1 MDELLRAVPLV
12 PQPDRAATPAEIRAR
27 ADSLHR
33 LVGDWQLLADLS
45 FADLVL
51 FVPEPGA
58 QRFVVVA
65 QMRPTT
71 GPTAYQDDLVGT
83 VVAAGDHP
91 QLAIAISEGRI
102 CREGDPIW
110 FAGTPVRE
118 EALPVTVGGRI
129 VAVVARATN
138 LAAARTP
145 SQLEIAYLRSA
156 NELAQMLA
164 EGRWPYPGE
173 PATQGGPRV
182 GDGLIRLD
190 AAGLVVF
197 ASPNALSAYRRLG
210 HVGDLAGASLAALTG
225 ALLGPGRA
233 GATGPIAAPVE
244 MVAMVARGRTAGSG
258 EVQVGDVVVA
268 LRALPLRPGGEH
280 IGALVLVH
288 DVTELRRRERAL
300 LTKDATI
307 REIHHRVKNN
317 LQTVAALLRLQARRM
332 AVPEARAALEE
343 SVRRVAS
350 IAVVHETLSGT
361 LDERVSFDEVADRVL
376 AMVAEMTDTP
386 VEVRRVGRFGVLPAE
401 VATPLAM
408 ALSELVHN
416 AVEHGYAHGAAGRVE
431 VVVRCSSAQRLA
443 VEVLDDGCGLPA
455 EFVATDSDRLG
466 LQIVRTLVEGELG
479 GRLALQPRP
488 EGGTRAAI
496 DVIRTTSE
504 G

>member
-1 MDELLRAVPLV
+1 MPTMDELLASELLAPTGTGE
-12 PQPDRAATPAEIRAR
+12 PAARGAR
-27 ADSLHR
+27 ADVLHR

-51 FVPEPGA
+51 FVPDQVA

-71 GPTAYQDDLVGT
+71 GPTAYQDDLVG
-83 VVAAGDHP
+83 VVAAAPEQP
-91 QLAIAISEGRI
+91 QLVAAVTEGRI
-102 CREGDPIW
+102 VREGDPIW
-110 FAGTPVRE
+110 VAGVPVRE
-118 EALPVTVGGRI
+118 EALPVRAGGRI
-129 VAVVARATN
+129 VAVVSRATN

-156 NELAQMLA
+156 NDLAQMLA

-173 PATQGGPRV
+173 PTPEGGPRV

-190 AAGLVVF
+190 REGVVTF

-210 HVGDLAGASLAALTG
+210 HVGDLTGSSLAEITGILTG
-225 ALLGPGRA
+225 RS
-233 GATGPIAAPVE
+233 APPVG
-244 MVAMVARGRTAGSG
+244 VPVGVIARGRTIGSG
-258 EVQVGDVVVA
+258 DASVGDVVVQ
-268 LRALPLRPGGEH
+268 LRALPLHPGGEH

-332 AVPEARAALEE
+332 GVPEAREALEE
-343 SVRRVAS
+343 SVRRVSS

-361 LDERVSFDEVADRVL
+361 LDEAVSFDEVADRVL
-376 AMVAEMTDTP
+376 SMVAEVTGSAAS
-386 VEVRRVGRFGVLPAE
+386 VRRRGSFGVLPAE

-408 ALSELVHN
+408 VLSELIHN
-416 AVEHGYAHGAAGRVE
+416 AVEHGYEAADSGHVDVTVTGAGTARLHIE
-431 VVVRCSSAQRLA
+431 VA
-443 VEVLDDGCGLPA
+443 DDGKGLPA
-455 EFVATDSDRLG
+455 EFTLAGSDRLG

-479 GRLALQPRP
+479 GSLTLGRRAQ
-488 EGGTRAAI
+488 GGTLVAI
-496 DVIRTTSE
+496 DVAVDEVVTSR
-504 G
+504 

>member
-1 MDELLRAVPLV
+1 MDELLASELLSAPTPGESADAAYIAVAGGRSRAE
-12 PQPDRAATPAEIRAR
+12 A
-27 ADSLHR
+27 LHR

-51 FVPEPGA
+51 YVPDHDA
-58 QRFVVVA
+58 HRFVVVA

-71 GPTAYQDDLVGT
+71 GPTAYQDDLVGS
-83 VVAAGDHP
+83 VVYAADRQ
-91 QLAIAISEGRI
+91 QLAIAVSEGRI
-102 CREGDPIW
+102 CRESDPIW
-110 FAGTPVRE
+110 VAGSPVRE
-118 EALPVTVGGRI
+118 EALPVRASGHVI
-129 VAVVARATN
+129 AVVARATN

-173 PATQGGPRV
+173 PAPEGGPRV

-190 AAGLVVF
+190 ADGTVTF

-210 HVGDLAGASLAALTG
+210 HVGDLAGSSLADVTRALG
-225 ALLGPGRA
+225 DHRMP
-233 GATGPIAAPVE
+233 ATGEPVA
-244 MVAMVARGRTAGSG
+244 VIARGRTPGSG
-258 EVQVGDVVVA
+258 DLQAGDVVVQ
-268 LRALPLRPGGEH
+268 LRALPLRPGGDH

-332 AVPEARAALEE
+332 EVPEAREALEE
-343 SVRRVAS
+343 SVRRVSS

-361 LDERVSFDEVADRVL
+361 LDEALSFDEVADRVL
-376 AMVAEMTDTP
+376 SMVAE
-386 VEVRRVGRFGVLPAE
+386 VAGSSVAVQRVGSFGVLPAE

-416 AVEHGYAHGAAGRVE
+416 AVEHGFDNGAAGRVDI
-431 VVVRCSSAQRLA
+431 VVTAESPGRLNVA
-443 VEVLDDGCGLPA
+443 VLDDGHGLPPDFEIGA
-455 EFVATDSDRLG
+455 SDRLG
-466 LQIVRTLVEGELG
+466 LAIVRTLVEGELG
-479 GRLALQPRP
+479 GVLSVTRRTPS
-488 EGGTRAAI
+488 GTSATM
-496 DVIRTTSE
+496 DVLTGDRSP
-504 G
+504 

>member
-1 MDELLRAVPLV
+1 MDELLASDLLTAPTPGESDDAAYMELAGVRSRAE
-12 PQPDRAATPAEIRAR
+12 A
-27 ADSLHR
+27 LHR

-51 FVPEPGA
+51 FVPDHEVR
-58 QRFVVVA
+58 RFVVVA

-71 GPTAYQDDLVGT
+71 GPTAYQDDLVGS
-83 VVAAGDHP
+83 VVNAADRP
-91 QLAIAISEGRI
+91 QLAVAVNEGRI
-102 CREGDPIW
+102 SRETDPVW
-110 FAGTPVRE
+110 VAGAPVRE
-118 EALPVTVGGRI
+118 EALPVRVSGHVI
-129 VAVVARATN
+129 AVVARATN

-173 PATQGGPRV
+173 PAPEGGPRV

-190 AAGLVVF
+190 AEGIVTF

-210 HVGDLAGASLAALTG
+210 HVGDLAGASLAEVTRALG
-225 ALLGPGRA
+225 EHN
-233 GATGPIAAPVE
+233 APE
-244 MVAMVARGRTAGSG
+244 IGEPVAVIARGRTPGSSDL
-258 EVQVGDVVVA
+258 QAGDVVVQ
-268 LRALPLRPGGEH
+268 LRGLPLRPGGEH

-332 AVPEARAALEE
+332 AVPEAREALEE
-343 SVRRVAS
+343 SVRRVSS

-361 LDERVSFDEVADRVL
+361 LDEALSFDVVADRVL
-376 AMVAEMTDTP
+376 AMVAEVAGSS
-386 VEVRRVGRFGVLPAE
+386 VEVSRIGTFGVLSAE

-416 AVEHGYAHGAAGRVE
+416 AVEHGYGEGAKGRVE
-431 VVVRCSSAQRLA
+431 VIVSCPTPERLHVA
-443 VEVLDDGCGLPA
+443 VLDDGRGLPPGFSIDA
-455 EFVATDSDRLG
+455 SDRLG
-466 LQIVRTLVEGELG
+466 LAIVRTLVEGELG
-479 GRLALQPRP
+479 GGLTVSRRTPV
-488 EGGTRAAI
+488 GTSATM
-496 DVIRTTSE
+496 DVLTGDRTP
-504 G
+504 